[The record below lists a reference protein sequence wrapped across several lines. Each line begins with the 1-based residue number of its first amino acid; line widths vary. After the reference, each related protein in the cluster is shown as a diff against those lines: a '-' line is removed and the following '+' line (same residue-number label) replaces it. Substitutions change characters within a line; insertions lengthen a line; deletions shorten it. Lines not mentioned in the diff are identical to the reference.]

1 MITVGVNLKI
11 LIVTQWFDPEP
22 TFKGLLFAKTLV
34 DNGHQ
39 VEVITGFPNYPGG
52 KVYDGYKIN
61 AYQKELIDG
70 VVVHRVPLYPSHDGS
85 AFKRIFNYISFAASS
100 LLCGLFKVSKPDV
113 IYSYHPPLTTSLAA
127 LFIGMFRR
135 VPFITDIQDLW
146 PDTLAATGMLTNSKA
161 LAIVDKVCHFV
172 YRRAAKIVVLSPGF
186 KKRLVAKGIPDSKIE
201 IIYNWCDE
209 SALIH
214 SRATQL
220 SLPANDKLNIVFAGN
235 LGFAQGLPAIVEAAH
250 LLSQR
255 NVSANI
261 VLIGDGVAKAAA
273 QQQVAEL
280 QLDNIFFLPR
290 VTMQEVGTLL
300 KAADALLVH
309 LTDDEL
315 FSITIPSRTQAYL
328 AVGKPIVMGVDGDAA
343 KLIENAQ
350 AGVCCKANSAQSL
363 ANAVEQLVALNTDER
378 QQMASNAHD
387 FYHKHLSLAHGVKK
401 FVAVFEE
408 VK

>member
-1 MITVGVNLKI
+1 MAGVDLKI

-52 KVYDGYKIN
+52 KIYDGYKIK

-85 AFKRIFNYISFAASS
+85 ALKRIFNYVSFAASA

-113 IYSYHPPLTTSLAA
+113 IYSYHPPLTTSLTA

-146 PDTLAATGMLTNSKA
+146 PDTLAATGMLTNPKV

-186 KKRLVAKGIPDSKIE
+186 KKRLVSKGISDSKIE

-209 SALIH
+209 SALMH

-255 NVSANI
+255 NVSANF

-273 QQQVAEL
+273 QQQVAKL
-280 QLDNIFFLPR
+280 QLGNIFFLPR

-343 KLIENAQ
+343 KLIEDAQ
-350 AGVCCKANSAQSL
+350 AGICCKANSAQSL

-387 FYHKHLSLAHGVKK
+387 FYHKNLSLARGVKK

>member
-1 MITVGVNLKI
+1 MAGVALKI

-52 KVYDGYKIN
+52 KVYDGYKIK

-70 VVVHRVPLYPSHDGS
+70 VVIHRVPLYPSHDGS
-85 AFKRIFNYISFAASS
+85 AFKRIFNYVSFAASS
-100 LLCGLFKVSKPDV
+100 LLCGLFKASKPDV

-135 VPFITDIQDLW
+135 APFITDIQDLW
-146 PDTLAATGMLTNSKA
+146 PDTLAATGMLTNPKV

-172 YRRAAKIVVLSPGF
+172 YRHAEKIIVLSPGF
-186 KKRLVAKGIPDSKIE
+186 KTRLVAKGIPDSKIE

-209 SALIH
+209 NALTY
-214 SRATQL
+214 SLATQL
-220 SLPANDKLNIVFAGN
+220 SLPTNDKLNIVFAGN

-255 NVSANI
+255 NVSANF

-273 QQQVAEL
+273 QQQAAEL
-280 QLDNIFFLPR
+280 QLDNIYFLPR
-290 VTMQEVGTLL
+290 VPMQEVGSLL

-328 AVGKPIVMGVDGDAA
+328 AVGKPIIMGVDGDAA
-343 KLIENAQ
+343 QLIKASQ
-350 AGVCCKANSAQSL
+350 AGVCCKANSAQLL
-363 ANAVEQLVALNTDER
+363 ANAVEQLVALNVDER
-378 QQMASNAHD
+378 EQMAKNAHD
-387 FYHKHLSLAHGVKK
+387 YYYKHLSLACGVKK
-401 FVAVFEE
+401 FIAVFEE